1 MAIQKRGE
9 AWRVYW
15 NNPYT
20 GKRESKTFRDEPQA
34 VQYDALI
41 KYQLRYEKERF
52 LPAKEQEPK
61 EKNDDSLEAVFYLYL
76 RERQFTRRSLRTA
89 LDNMKRALTMLGRKS
104 VAAIEKRDLSA
115 VLQAE
120 IASGVCA
127 KTVHNHAGTLA
138 TVIRW
143 AYKRGIIDALPQFP
157 ERPRFA
163 VPQLVPPSQDELVR
177 ILEAAPPHI
186 QRVVIIGAKLGLR
199 VGPSELFKLRWQDV
213 DLDRAL
219 VHVHAARKNPN
230 EPLREVP
237 IMRSLLPVF
246 RAWHDADA
254 RNGEEYVIHY
264 GHKPVTSIIMSWQ
277 STLRRAGI
285 TRRIRPY
292 DLRHAFATDA
302 IANGADMGTVA
313 KLMGHADLDMV
324 FRHYQHVATAQKR
337 QAIESLPEL
346 DVTALECASNRVPD
360 NLPHVLQ

>member
-1 MAIQKRGE
+1 MAIQQRGA

-20 GKRESKTFRDEPQA
+20 HKRESKTFTEQAQA

-41 KYQLRYEKERF
+41 KYQLHFEKERF
-52 LPAKEQEPK
+52 LPVKQEPK
-61 EKNDDSLEAVFYLYL
+61 EKEDESLEAVFYLYL
-76 RERQFTRRSLRTA
+76 RERQFTRRSLRTQLGSMKKA
-89 LDNMKRALTMLGRKS
+89 LSIIGRKAVS
-104 VAAIEKRDLSA
+104 AINKRDLSA

-127 KTVHNHAGTLA
+127 KTVHDHMGTLA

-163 VPQLVPPSQDELVR
+163 VPQLVPPSQDELAR
-177 ILEAAPPHI
+177 ILEAAPPHV
-186 QRVVIIGAKLGLR
+186 QRVIVIGAKLGLR
-199 VGPSELFKLRWQDV
+199 VGPSELFRLRWQDV
-213 DLDRAL
+213 DIDRAI

-230 EPLREVP
+230 EPIRDVP
-237 IMRSLLPVF
+237 IMQALLPVF
-246 RAWHDADA
+246 RAWRDADA
-254 RNGEEYVIHY
+254 EAGEEYVIHY
-264 GHKPVTSIIMSWQ
+264 GHKPVASILMSWKA
-277 STLRRAGI
+277 TLRRAGI

-313 KLMGHADLDMV
+313 KLMGHANIDMV
-324 FRHYQHVATAQKR
+324 FKHYQHVATAQKR
-337 QAIESLPEL
+337 QAVESLPEL
-346 DVTALECASNRVPD
+346 DVTAVSCAMNHVPG
-360 NLPHVLQ
+360 NLTRVLQ